1 MNATGL
7 PIPTSGIAAALPAA
21 PPASTPAAAPAD
33 FLLMLGQLLGGTAS
47 QNAAGAAKTTLPA
60 STASP
65 ESEPAESEDGD
76 ALAMLSLPMMP
87 WSTQQ
92 NQPAPAAAD
101 AAGSLGLMSLG
112 SGGPGSRRDS
122 VGNDA
127 LLLASLTETMK
138 ADDARTTLQANLNPQ
153 QSLEAAQSQRAVTA
167 GDAAGTRAL
176 HHPVGSSAWADE
188 LGTRMTLMADR
199 GQHSASLRLSP
210 EHLGPLEVRIAVRD
224 DQASVWFGAAHADT
238 RAAIEQALP
247 RLRELF
253 AAQGMSLA
261 DAGVSQEAP
270 REQPRL
276 SSGATSSGDAAAVEE
291 ADAIAQVGPIRLGL
305 VDAYA

>member
-1 MNATGL
+1 L
-7 PIPTSGIAAALPAA
+7 KS
-21 PPASTPAAAPAD
+21 
-33 FLLMLGQLLGGTAS
+33 
-47 QNAAGAAKTTLPA
+47 
-60 STASP
+60 
-65 ESEPAESEDGD
+65 
-76 ALAMLSLPMMP
+76 
-87 WSTQQ
+87 
-92 NQPAPAAAD
+92 
-101 AAGSLGLMSLG
+101 
-112 SGGPGSRRDS
+112 
-122 VGNDA
+122 
-127 LLLASLTETMK
+127 
-138 ADDARTTLQANLNPQ
+138 DDAGTSVQSNLSAQ
-153 QSLEAAQSQRAVTA
+153 QSLEAAQSLRAATA

-210 EHLGPLEVRIAVRD
+210 EHLGPLEVRIAIRD

-253 AAQGMSLA
+253 ASHGMSLA
-261 DAGVSQEAP
+261 DAGVFQDAP

-276 SSGATSSGDAAAVEE
+276 SSGAFSPEQSAAME
-291 ADAIAQVGPIRLGL
+291 ADAIAQIGPIRLGL